1 VPVDPATELDGVV
14 PVDPDGVVRVDPAT
28 DPDGVVPVDP
38 ATDPDGVEVVLDV
51 VDASEAGA
59 AHATPVEQEK
69 QIADPMPRA
78 TANAPTR
85 PT

>member
-1 VPVDPATELDGVV
+1 VPVEADGVA
-14 PVDPDGVVRVDPAT
+14 PVE
-28 DPDGVVPVDP
+28 
-38 ATDPDGVEVVLDV
+38 PDGVEVVLDV

-59 AHATPVEQEK
+59 AHANPVEQEK

-85 PT
+85 PTECA

>member
-14 PVDPDGVVRVDPAT
+14 SVEA
-28 DPDGVVPVDP
+28 DGVVPVDP
-38 ATDPDGVEVVLDV
+38 ATDPDGVVSVEADG
-51 VDASEAGA
+51 VDASEAGS
-59 AHATPVEQEK
+59 AHATPVEPEK

-78 TANAPTR
+78 TPNAPTR

>member
-1 VPVDPATELDGVV
+1 
-14 PVDPDGVVRVDPAT
+14 VR
-28 DPDGVVPVDP
+28 VDP

-85 PT
+85 ATRCA

>member
-1 VPVDPATELDGVV
+1 
-14 PVDPDGVVRVDPAT
+14 
-28 DPDGVVPVDP
+28 VPVDP

-85 PT
+85 ATRCA